1 MNFAVYSIIEI
12 QYRYRDFQMIFIF
25 ILAASGARYLAYL
38 IKNSLELWH
47 QRIYLTTVDKTI
59 K

>member
-1 MNFAVYSIIEI
+1 
-12 QYRYRDFQMIFIF
+12 MIFIF